1 MKMIFNKMN
10 FKINKIYGRRI
21 GVVFLALL
29 FIVSGFSGSAKK
41 KYSTVKIGMCTDV
54 HLPTMHDS
62 EYRITTF
69 IDSMKLAKP
78 DFIIELGDF
87 GIPDP
92 KFAHLFEI
100 WNSYPGDKY
109 HIIGNHEMDGG
120 TSREKALEYRNMNI
134 GYYSFEKNGFH
145 FIILDGNDKKD
156 AKAKGYKQFIGSEQ
170 VGWLKNELEK
180 TKFPVVI
187 FSHQGLAH
195 YSSADEEYGVE
206 NYKQMQE
213 ILETHNAKNPRNKVI
228 GCFNGHTHYDYAEN
242 INGIWYITITSM
254 SYHWLGEKYE
264 CIRYSPE
271 VDKNFKWI
279 KYTAPFKEPLFTTV
293 EISSKGTI
301 KIAGKKSEWVGPTP
315 WELGYSVSLKKY
327 MRPAI
332 SKRHLKFSLE
342 K

>member
-1 MKMIFNKMN
+1 MN
-10 FKINKIYGRRI
+10 KINYLL
-21 GVVFLALL
+21 VFTLL
-29 FIVSGFSGSAKK
+29 TLSFSLSAKK
-41 KYSTVKIGMCTDV
+41 YNTVKIGMCTDV

-69 IDSMKLAKP
+69 IDAMKKENP

-87 GIPDP
+87 ITPEP
-92 KFAHLFEI
+92 KYAKYYEI
-100 WNSYPGDKY
+100 WNSFPGEKY
-109 HIIGNHEMDGG
+109 HVIGNHEMDGG
-120 TSREKALEYRNMNI
+120 TSREKALEYRNMKSS
-134 GYYSFEKNGFH
+134 YYSFDKNGFH
-145 FIILDGNDKKD
+145 FIVLDGNDKKD
-156 AKAKGYKQFIGSEQ
+156 PNVKGYQQFIGNEQ
-170 VGWLKNELEK
+170 VEWLKADLAK
-180 TKFPVVI
+180 TTTPVVI

-195 YSSADEEYGVE
+195 YSSADEKYGVE

-213 ILETHNAKNPRNKVI
+213 ILETHNKNNSHSKVI

-254 SYHWLGEKYE
+254 SYHWLGEKYAHLQYGE
-264 CIRYSPE
+264 E

-301 KIAGKKSEWVGPTP
+301 KIAGKKSEWVGKTP
-315 WELGYSVSLKKY
+315 WELGYPEELKKY

-332 SKRHLKFSLE
+332 SKRNLKFSL

>member
-1 MKMIFNKMN
+1 MN
-10 FKINKIYGRRI
+10 YKKNIIA
-21 GVVFLALL
+21 FLILL
-29 FIVSGFSGSAKK
+29 LLIAGYTSSGKK
-41 KYSTVKIGMCTDV
+41 TYSVVKIGMCTDV

-69 IDSMKLAKP
+69 IDAMKQEKP

-87 GIPDP
+87 GTPEP
-92 KFAHLFEI
+92 KYAKYFDI
-100 WNSYPGDKY
+100 WNSFPGDKY
-109 HIIGNHEMDGG
+109 HVIGNHEMDGG
-120 TSREKALEYRNMNI
+120 TSREKAVEYRNMKT

-145 FIILDGNDKKD
+145 FIVLDGNDKKD
-156 AKAKGYKQFIGSEQ
+156 PEAKGYKQFIGPEQ
-170 VGWLKNELEK
+170 VDWLKAELAK
-180 TKFPVVI
+180 TKYPVVI

-195 YSSADEEYGVE
+195 YQSADEEYGVE
-206 NYKQMQE
+206 NYKQIQQ
-213 ILETHNAKNPRNKVI
+213 ILETHNAENPQKKVV

-254 SYHWLGEKYE
+254 SYHWLGENYE
-264 CIRYSPE
+264 CIRYSNE
-271 VDKNFKWI
+271 VDKEFRWI

-293 EISSKGTI
+293 EISTKGTI

-315 WELGYSVSLKKY
+315 WELGYPESLKKY

-332 SKRHLKFSLE
+332 SKRNLKFSL

>member
-1 MKMIFNKMN
+1 MYKFCFFSIASFFLFN
-10 FKINKIYGRRI
+10 
-21 GVVFLALL
+21 LAL
-29 FIVSGFSGSAKK
+29 SAQKNN
-41 KYSTVKIGMCTDV
+41 TVKIGMCTDV

-69 IDSMKLAKP
+69 IDAMKKEKP

-87 GIPDP
+87 STPEP
-92 KFAHLFEI
+92 KYAKYFDI
-100 WNSYPGDKY
+100 WNSFPGDKY
-109 HIIGNHEMDGG
+109 HVIGNHEMDGG
-120 TSREKALEYRNMNI
+120 TSLEKALEYRNMKSS
-134 GYYSFEKNGFH
+134 YYSFNKNGFH
-145 FIILDGNDKKD
+145 FIVLDGNDKKNPEV
-156 AKAKGYKQFIGSEQ
+156 KGYQQFIGPAQ
-170 VGWLKNELEK
+170 VDWLKAELAK
-180 TKFPVVI
+180 ATVPIVI

-206 NYKQMQE
+206 NYKEMQQ
-213 ILETHNAKNPRNKVI
+213 ILETHNAKNPKNKVI

-254 SYHWLGEKYE
+254 SYHWLGDNYVH
-264 CIRYSPE
+264 IRYSEE

-301 KIAGKKSEWVGPTP
+301 KIAGKKTEWVGPTP
-315 WELGYSVSLKKY
+315 WEIGYPEAKKKY

-332 SKRHLKFSLE
+332 SKRTLKF
-342 K
+342 